1 MLDCERYV
9 KGILIDVKEQ
19 YASNITFHYVLSEMK
34 RILRA
39 DVITTPVLML
49 DGRELQ
55 MVCGEKVKGDENIM
69 SVCDRDYNAVVSGN
83 VLICSKGPRGPVDL
97 KDEDREAVEKAI
109 QLLRIEEEGSS
120 GSVYNAYVLVG
131 AKKKEKKKNKEE

>member
-9 KGILIDVKEQ
+9 SGILIDVKEQ
-19 YASNITFHYVLSEMK
+19 YASNITFQFVLSEMK
-34 RILRA
+34 RILRTS
-39 DVITTPVLML
+39 VITTPVVML

-55 MVCGEKVKGDENIM
+55 MVCGERPSGDEDIM

-97 KDEDREAVEKAI
+97 TEEDRRAVEKAI
-109 QLLRIEEEGSS
+109 QLVRIVEERGGS
-120 GSVYNAYVLVG
+120 SVYNAYVLVG
-131 AKKKEKKKNKEE
+131 ANKKEKKKEE

>member
-9 KGILIDVKEQ
+9 SGILIDVKEQ
-19 YASNITFHYVLSEMK
+19 YASNVTFQYVLSEMK

-55 MVCGEKVKGDENIM
+55 IVCGEKVKGEENKM
-69 SVCDRDYNAVVSGN
+69 SVCDGSYDSLVAGN
-83 VLICSKGPRGPVDL
+83 VIICSKGPRGPVDL

-131 AKKKEKKKNKEE
+131 AKKKEKKKKEE